1 MEELDLKLLQE
12 YTIYDIVSIRDEKQK
27 QIMRTKYYRY
37 LRSFVVPICQELK
50 SAGIKVQF
58 SKPYGLTIK
67 QMLEEL
73 KEICIRNSIDW
84 EQKVGNVK

>member
-12 YTIYDIVSIRDEKQK
+12 YTIYDIVSIPDERQK
-27 QIMRTKYYRY
+27 QVMRTKYYRY

-50 SAGIKVQF
+50 EVGIKVQF

-73 KEICIRNSIDW
+73 KQICLANNIDW
-84 EQKVGNVK
+84 EQKVGSIK